1 MIRLYATSILPL
13 QTIACYESCYLRS
26 SMGRREKADALK
38 KQDDKARCI
47 AAGLLLEYAY
57 KKFRSE
63 YIKELAQANSFDYA
77 PGRGKEVTFSK
88 ELLPEEL
95 PPIVSREKGKPEFVF
110 SGEIS
115 RPICFNLSHSG
126 NYVICAIAD
135 FEVGADIQSRT
146 RVRESLVRRFFSGE
160 EKARMEMC
168 GEDENLREKTFAGIW
183 AVKEAQTKLTGQG
196 IGQMLGTVPRDSGDE
211 KSILSEE
218 KNYYMWQ
225 GMIEADYAWAVVSYP
240 AQTDGL
246 RGLQGVIGDALQPIM
261 VDGGELFYE
270 RNV

>member
-13 QTIACYESCYLRS
+13 QAMACYESCYLRS

-63 YIKELAQANSFDYA
+63 YIKELARANSFDYA
-77 PGRGKEVTFSK
+77 QEQREDMTSSK
-88 ELLPEEL
+88 ELLPEKFPL
-95 PPIVSREKGKPEFVF
+95 IVSGERGKPEFVF
-110 SGEIS
+110 SGDVPRS
-115 RPICFNLSHSG
+115 ICFNLSHSG
-126 NYVICAIAD
+126 DYVICAMAD

-146 RVRESLVRRFFSGE
+146 RVRESLVRRFFSEE

-168 GEDENLREKTFAGIW
+168 GEDEIRRERTFAGIW
-183 AVKEAQTKLTGQG
+183 ALKEAQTKLTGRG
-196 IGQMLGTVPRDSGDE
+196 IGQMLGTAPRDNGDE

-218 KNYYMWQ
+218 KKYHIWQ
-225 GMIEADYAWAVVSYP
+225 GMIDADYAWAVVSYP
-240 AQTDGL
+240 GQTDGVT
-246 RGLQGVIGDALQPIM
+246 GSQGVIGDALQPVM

-270 RNV
+270 GNV